1 MIGGVNLMKIKKIII
16 LFCILCVIFGI
27 PIRANSE
34 ENNKKNI
41 ILIDPG
47 HGGIDGGAKSK
58 NGTIEKNINLLI
70 ATKLKQELEN
80 VGYIVYM
87 TREEDSQLDTRK
99 VKDLNARCQMKKDTK
114 CDMFISIHQNI
125 FPQESCFGAQVWYA
139 SNDNSKLLAENI
151 QNSLKET
158 IDDKNKRI
166 PKAAKEQY
174 RILRDGYE
182 GASILVECGFLS
194 NYEEEHKL
202 NSDEHQDKIVKG
214 IISGVNKYFE
224 SKNNI

>member
-1 MIGGVNLMKIKKIII
+1 MKIKKVLI
-16 LFCILCVIFGI
+16 LFCIFCLIFGI
-27 PIRANSE
+27 PIRANSDE
-34 ENNKKNI
+34 IKPKSV

-58 NGTIEKNINLLI
+58 SGTIEKNINLLI
-70 ATKLKQELEN
+70 AIKLKQELEAA
-80 VGYIVYM
+80 GYTVYM
-87 TREEDSQLDTRK
+87 TREGDSQLDTRK

-125 FPQESCFGAQVWYA
+125 FPQANCFGAQVWYA
-139 SNDNSKLLAENI
+139 SNDDSKLLAEVI

-158 IDDKNKRI
+158 IDDHNKRI

-182 GASILVECGFLS
+182 GACVLVECGFLS
-194 NYEEEHKL
+194 NYEEEQKL
-202 NSDEHQDKIVKG
+202 NSNEHQDKIVKG
-214 IISGVNKYFE
+214 IINGVSKYFE
-224 SKNNI
+224 SKNNN

>member
-1 MIGGVNLMKIKKIII
+1 MKIKKVVV
-16 LFCILCVIFGI
+16 LFCICCLILGM
-27 PIRANSE
+27 PIRAKSD
-34 ENNKKNI
+34 ENNTKSI

-70 ATKLKQELEN
+70 ATKLKKELEN
-80 VGYIVYM
+80 SGYLVYM
-87 TREEDSQLDTRK
+87 TREEDSQLDSKK

-114 CDMFISIHQNI
+114 CDIFISIHQNI
-125 FPQESCFGAQVWYA
+125 FPQASCFGSQVWYA
-139 SNDNSKLLAENI
+139 SNDNSKLLAEEI

-158 IDDKNKRI
+158 VADKNKRV

-182 GASILVECGFLS
+182 GACVLVECGFLS
-194 NYEEEHKL
+194 NYEEEEKL
-202 NSDEHQDKIVKG
+202 KSDEHQDKIVKG
-214 IISGVNKYFE
+214 IINGVNKYFE
-224 SKNNI
+224 NKNT

>member
-1 MIGGVNLMKIKKIII
+1 ML
-16 LFCILCVIFGI
+16 GI
-27 PIRANSE
+27 PIRANSD
-34 ENNKKNI
+34 ENNTQSI

-70 ATKLKQELEN
+70 ATKLKKELEN
-80 VGYIVYM
+80 AGYLVYM
-87 TREEDSQLDTRK
+87 TREEDSQLDSKK

-114 CDMFISIHQNI
+114 CDVFISIHQNI
-125 FPQESCFGAQVWYA
+125 FPQASCFGAQVWYA
-139 SNDNSKLLAENI
+139 SNDNSKLLAEDI

-158 IDDKNKRI
+158 VDDNNKRI

-182 GASILVECGFLS
+182 GACVLVECGFLS
-194 NYEEEHKL
+194 NYEEEQKL
-202 NSDEHQDKIVKG
+202 KSDEHQDKIVKG
-214 IISGVNKYFE
+214 IINGVNKYFE
-224 SKNNI
+224 NKNN

>member
-1 MIGGVNLMKIKKIII
+1 MKIKKVVV
-16 LFCILCVIFGI
+16 LFCIFCLILGI
-27 PIRANSE
+27 PIRANSD
-34 ENNKKNI
+34 ENNTKSI

-70 ATKLKQELEN
+70 ATKLKIELEN
-80 VGYIVYM
+80 SGYLVYM
-87 TREEDSQLDTRK
+87 TREEDSQLDSKK

-114 CDMFISIHQNI
+114 CDVFISIHQNI
-125 FPQESCFGAQVWYA
+125 FPQASCFGAQVWYA
-139 SNDNSKLLAENI
+139 SNDNSKLLAEEI

-158 IDDKNKRI
+158 VADKNKRI

-182 GASILVECGFLS
+182 GACVLVECGFLS
-194 NYEEEHKL
+194 NHEEEEKL
-202 NSDEHQDKIVKG
+202 KSDEHQDKIVKG
-214 IISGVNKYFE
+214 IINGVNKYFE
-224 SKNNI
+224 NKNT

>member
-1 MIGGVNLMKIKKIII
+1 MKIKKGLV
-16 LFCILCVIFGI
+16 LFCIFCLVLGI

-34 ENNKKNI
+34 ETNKKNI

-58 NGTIEKNINLLI
+58 NGTIEKNINLSV
-70 ATKLKQELEN
+70 ATKLKKELEN
-80 VGYIVYM
+80 TGYIVYM

-125 FPQESCFGAQVWYA
+125 FPQASCFGAQVWYA
-139 SNDNSKLLAENI
+139 SNDDSKFLAEDI
-151 QNSLKET
+151 QYSLKET
-158 IDDKNKRI
+158 VDGRNKRV

-182 GASILVECGFLS
+182 GACVLVECGFLS
-194 NYEEEHKL
+194 NYEEEQKL
-202 NSDEHQDKIVKG
+202 NNNEHQDKIVKG
-214 IISGVNKYFE
+214 ITNGVNKYFE
-224 SKNNI
+224 NKKSN

>member
-1 MIGGVNLMKIKKIII
+1 MKIKKVLA
-16 LFCILCVIFGI
+16 LFCILCLILVI

-34 ENNKKNI
+34 ETNKKNI

-58 NGTIEKNINLLI
+58 NGTIEKNINLSV
-70 ATKLKQELEN
+70 ATKLKKELEN
-80 VGYIVYM
+80 TGYIVYM

-125 FPQESCFGAQVWYA
+125 FPQASCFGAQVWYA
-139 SNDNSKLLAENI
+139 SNDDSKFLAENI
-151 QNSLKET
+151 QYSLKET
-158 IDDKNKRI
+158 VDSHNKRV

-182 GASILVECGFLS
+182 GACVLVECGFLS
-194 NYEEEHKL
+194 NYEEEQKL
-202 NSDEHQDKIVKG
+202 NNNEHQDKIVKG
-214 IISGVNKYFE
+214 ITNGVNKYFE
-224 SKNNI
+224 NKKNN